1 LTKENI
7 ELKQRDKTDDIN
19 TIKKEIEVSKGEL
32 DNITN
37 ENKVLQ
43 EKIKIIKDKK

>member
-7 ELKQRDKTDDIN
+7 ELKQRDKTEDIN
-19 TIKKEIEVSKGEL
+19 TIKKEIEVTKSEL

-37 ENKVLQ
+37 ENKLLQ
-43 EKIKIIKDKK
+43 EKIKTIKDKK